1 MQRDFKALKAYVH
14 RMITA
19 ARLTK
24 GCRPMT
30 RRSWRWIG
38 IVLGV
43 GIALSSSTPRAADEA
58 LLNGASVKSWAYQ
71 LQGPNGA
78 DLDLTPIPRS

>member
-1 MQRDFKALKAYVH
+1 MQRDFKALKVYVH

-43 GIALSSSTPRAADEA
+43 GIALSSSTPSAADEA
-58 LLNGASVKSWAYQ
+58 LLNGVSSTMRWTISMPTLMINWTA
-71 LQGPNGA
+71 
-78 DLDLTPIPRS
+78 